1 MNNGLPS
8 VPVCLSSFAEPSL
21 DDQIGIEVT
30 VILNEKASGASF
42 HHLILDKQ
50 QWVLAADI
58 QRLKF

>member
-1 MNNGLPS
+1 M
-8 VPVCLSSFAEPSL
+8 PVCLSSFAEPSL